1 MPDGASGTVNDETA
15 DVREEEEEEEWCNLF
30 HMERTL
36 PINQI

>member
-15 DVREEEEEEEWCNLF
+15 DVREEEEWCNLF